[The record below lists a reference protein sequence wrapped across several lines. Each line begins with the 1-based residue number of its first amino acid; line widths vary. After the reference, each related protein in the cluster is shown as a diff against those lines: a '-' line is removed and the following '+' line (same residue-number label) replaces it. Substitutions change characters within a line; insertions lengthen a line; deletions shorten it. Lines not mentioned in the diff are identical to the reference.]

1 MDAMVWMTGYV
12 GGDVEFRTVKEEY
25 TFASF
30 RLACTPRLWRGGEWV
45 DAETTWIAVSCSRGL
60 AENVRSSIGKGDP
73 VVVAGKLRT
82 DRWTD
87 GQGGAH
93 ERLVIEAVSVGHD
106 LSRGTSVF
114 RRASRAVA
122 EAAENT
128 VEVTEVSESAA

>member
-30 RLACTPRLWRGGEWV
+30 RLACTPRQWRGGEWV
-45 DAETTWIAVSCSRGL
+45 DGETTWIVVSCSRAL

-73 VVVAGKLRT
+73 VVGAGKLRT

-93 ERLVIEAVSVGHD
+93 ERLVIEALSVGHD

-114 RRASRAVA
+114 RRASRSTA
-122 EAAENT
+122 EPAESPT
-128 VEVTEVSESAA
+128 EVTEVAESAA

>member
-1 MDAMVWMTGYV
+1 M
-12 GGDVEFRTVKEEY
+12 
-25 TFASF
+25 
-30 RLACTPRLWRGGEWV
+30 
-45 DAETTWIAVSCSRGL
+45 VSCSRGL

-87 GQGGAH
+87 AQGGAH

-114 RRASRAVA
+114 RRATRSTP
-122 EAAENT
+122 EAAEPA
-128 VEVTEVSESAA
+128 VEVVSESAA

>member
-12 GGDVEFRTVKEEY
+12 GGDVELRTVKEEY

-114 RRASRAVA
+114 RRASRSVA

-128 VEVTEVSESAA
+128 VEVTEGSESAA

>member
-12 GGDVEFRTVKEEY
+12 GGDVEFRTVKDEY

-30 RLACTPRLWRGGEWV
+30 RLACTPRQWRGGEWV
-45 DAETTWIAVSCSRGL
+45 DGETTWIVVSCSRGL
-60 AENVRSSIGKGDP
+60 AENVRSSVGKGDP

-87 GQGGAH
+87 GQGGSH
-93 ERLVIEAVSVGHD
+93 ERLVIEALSVGHD

-114 RRASRAVA
+114 RRASRS
-122 EAAENT
+122 AAAADSPA
-128 VEVTEVSESAA
+128 EVTEVTESAA

>member
-12 GGDVEFRTVKEEY
+12 GGEVEYRTVKEEL

-30 RLACTPRLWRGGEWV
+30 RLACTPRMWRGGEWV
-45 DAETTWIAVSCSRGL
+45 DGETTWIVVSCSRGL
-60 AENVRSSIGKGDP
+60 ADNVRSSVGKGDP

-87 GQGGAH
+87 AQGGSH
-93 ERLVIEAVSVGHD
+93 ERMVIEAVSVGHD

-114 RRASRAVA
+114 RRTSRGAQPVA
-122 EAAENT
+122 
-128 VEVTEVSESAA
+128 EVTEISESAA

>member
-30 RLACTPRLWRGGEWV
+30 RLACTPRQWRGGEWV
-45 DAETTWIAVSCSRGL
+45 DAETTWIVVSCSRGL

-87 GQGGAH
+87 GQGGSH
-93 ERLVIEAVSVGHD
+93 ERLVIEALSVGHD

-114 RRASRAVA
+114 RRTSRATPEAEPVA
-122 EAAENT
+122 
-128 VEVTEVSESAA
+128 EVTEVTESAA

>member
-114 RRASRAVA
+114 RRVSRSVA
-122 EAAENT
+122 ETAESP

>member
-30 RLACTPRLWRGGEWV
+30 RLACTPRQWRGGEWV

-87 GQGGAH
+87 AQGSSH

-114 RRASRAVA
+114 RRGGRSTPEPVA
-122 EAAENT
+122 EVA
-128 VEVTEVSESAA
+128 EVSESAA